1 MRLHE
6 LFEAALRAEPV
17 PTTDPITRKPMT
29 SFRILDGETEVG
41 RIAGRFAK
49 TPEEALERFQASQK
63 PVAPAPAPTTREP
76 AKPVQE
82 PVRPVRAARSALLY
96 HFTTPRGL
104 EGILGSDRLLA
115 NTQHIIGGKLAQ
127 GVSLTR
133 DPRFDFEEGK
143 PFRIALDWT
152 ALKQRHRIIP
162 VRAGETHDDHKADP
176 ASQYGNEAEE
186 FVIGQVPHVSRYLRG
201 LGVRAKDL
209 PAGFDL
215 DGFLKRIGFDEPIE
229 MIRG

>member
-17 PTTDPITRKPMT
+17 PTIDPITRKPMT
-29 SFRILDGETEVG
+29 SFRILNGETEVG

-63 PVAPAPAPTTREP
+63 PAVPAPVPIAQTLV
-76 AKPVQE
+76 KPVQE
-82 PVRPVRAARSALLY
+82 PVRPARAARTALLY

-115 NTQHIIGGKLAQ
+115 QTQHIISGKLAQ

-133 DPRFDFEEGK
+133 DPRFAFEEGK

-152 ALKQRHRIIP
+152 ALRQRHRIIP

-176 ASQYGNEAEE
+176 NSQYGNEAEE
-186 FVIGQVPHVSRYLRG
+186 FVIGPVPHVSRYLRG
-201 LGVRAKDL
+201 IGVRMRYL
-209 PAGFDL
+209 PDGFDL
-215 DGFLKRIGFDEPIE
+215 DGFLKRIGSEKPIE
-229 MIRG
+229 VINR